1 MTGDEP
7 GFNGLVGLVEESVGD
22 GRARIALVA
31 SDRHFN
37 PAGTVHGGAL
47 ATLIDVAM
55 GRAVASLI
63 ADDELPVTIEMKVN
77 YFEPGEPGEIVAE
90 AEVSRRG
97 RLFTVVRAQVTQ
109 REGGETLAEAIGTFT
124 SR

>member
-1 MTGDEP
+1 MTDGEP

-22 GRARIALVA
+22 GRARIALAA

-63 ADDELPVTIEMKVN
+63 ADDEQPVTIEMKVN
-77 YFEPGEPGEIVAE
+77 YLEPGEPGEIVAE

-109 REGGETLAEAIGTFT
+109 RESGETLAAAIGTFT

>member
-1 MTGDEP
+1 MTDGEP
-7 GFNGLVGLVEESVGD
+7 GFNGLVGLVEEDVAD

-109 REGGETLAEAIGTFT
+109 REGGESLAEAIGTFT